1 MKEYQRH
8 LVLLLGF
15 MALLTGVF
23 VFLVEY
29 SPESLDL
36 TPEPPER
43 NNTADVNISSNTS
56 IPFLSRSI
64 EGLQRLF
71 SDSQQGFQYLSE
83 SSDSS

>member
-29 SPESLDL
+29 SPESLEL
-36 TPEPPER
+36 TPEEPNSSSEVEIETPDNEFL
-43 NNTADVNISSNTS
+43 NMTIS
-56 IPFLSRSI
+56 
-64 EGLQRLF
+64 GLTQLF
-71 SDSQQGFQYLSE
+71 SDSQEGLAYFSGAGE
-83 SSDSS
+83 GS